1 MRMQLSL
8 APYLGSLLL
17 VRIKSSY
24 VPHKM
29 ERVRKEK
36 KRRKRKWRGRKVRK
50 ETVWIYAM
58 S

>member
-29 ERVRKEK
+29 ERVGEK
-36 KRRKRKWRGRKVRK
+36 KREERESGVGGK
-50 ETVWIYAM
+50 
-58 S
+58 